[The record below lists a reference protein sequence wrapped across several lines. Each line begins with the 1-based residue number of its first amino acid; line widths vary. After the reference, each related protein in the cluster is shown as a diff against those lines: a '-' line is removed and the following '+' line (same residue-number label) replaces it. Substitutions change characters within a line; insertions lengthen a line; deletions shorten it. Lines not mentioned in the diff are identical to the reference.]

1 MELHK
6 RLLIRFK
13 GEEGIDY
20 GGIARWGGK
29 GKGGERG
36 VERGVRGGM
45 GNKSE

>member
-20 GGIARWGGK
+20 GGIARWGGR
-29 GKGGERG
+29 GRG
-36 VERGVRGGM
+36 VERGVGRGERGVRGG
-45 GNKSE
+45 